1 MWGGEER
8 KKQHTHRLYYKIKY
22 VTTEKK
28 KNTSSKT

>member
-8 KKQHTHRLYYKIKY
+8 KTTHTHC
-22 VTTEKK
+22 TTKLNMLKLK

>member
-8 KKQHTHRLYYKIKY
+8 KNNTHRLYYKIKY
-22 VTTEKK
+22 VSTEKK

>member
-8 KKQHTHRLYYKIKY
+8 KNNTHRLYYKIKY

>member
-8 KKQHTHRLYYKIKY
+8 KNNTHRLYYKIKY

-28 KNTSSKT
+28 KTLAVKHK